1 MPSLF
6 ASVNGVSVAAN
17 YGKMPAQQTYG
28 TDNSFSNFG
37 TRNLRFLKI
46 TATSDGTTAIDFSS
60 TTVYTATTGFTDFS
74 AAVRTLQTVG
84 ELYLVGTPGSTGF
97 LIAVAGDTLADGTS
111 VASSSPTYTAIQ
123 TAIAAAIK
131 ANVTSR
137 SGPTAVVTL
146 LTVGASNGVTIG

>member
-6 ASVNGVSVAAN
+6 ATVNGVSVAAN

-28 TDNSFSNFG
+28 TDQNFANFG

-46 TATSDGTTAIDFSS
+46 TATSDGTTAIDFSA
-60 TTVYTATTGFTDFS
+60 TTVYTATTGFTDF
-74 AAVRTLQTVG
+74 AAVVRTLQTIG
-84 ELYLVGTPGSTGF
+84 ELYLVGAPGSTGF

-111 VASSSPTYTAIQ
+111 VASSSPSYTAIG
-123 TAIAAAIK
+123 TAIVAALK

-137 SGPTAVVTL
+137 TGATATVAL
-146 LTVGASNGVTIG
+146 MTVGASNGVQIA